1 MLLTGSYERSLDE
14 KLRLALPKPLRE
26 ALRAVKQLVI
36 TPGTDGSLSLFPG
49 HAFADLAARLA
60 ARSPAGR
67 EVRAYS
73 RLLYAQSH
81 SVEVDSQGRIR
92 LPTELARLANLEKD
106 VVLLGVGDRI
116 ELWNKSQWEAYLAD
130 LQPRYDQLAET
141 ALSEKNADLVH
152 QESANELATRPLQ
165 PR

>member
-1 MLLTGSYERSLDE
+1 MRRENAALAAGKSSGKPPDDEKDRLTNGSGCLCCGAEWWCVGSNGLMLLTGSYERSLDE

-73 RLLYAQSH
+73 R
-81 SVEVDSQGRIR
+81 
-92 LPTELARLANLEKD
+92 
-106 VVLLGVGDRI
+106 
-116 ELWNKSQWEAYLAD
+116 
-130 LQPRYDQLAET
+130 
-141 ALSEKNADLVH
+141 
-152 QESANELATRPLQ
+152 
-165 PR
+165 